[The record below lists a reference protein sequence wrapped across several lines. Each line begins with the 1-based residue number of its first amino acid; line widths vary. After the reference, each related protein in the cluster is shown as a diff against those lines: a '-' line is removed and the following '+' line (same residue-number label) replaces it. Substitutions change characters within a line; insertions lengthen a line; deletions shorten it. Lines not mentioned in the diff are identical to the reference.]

1 MKQCKKI
8 ELLRILKH
16 NYPGLVKVFL
26 KASPVALFRR
36 ETPMAL
42 RLITFAQGS
51 AVRPGAMLGDSEVLD
66 LTAAGLPQADMAAII
81 AVGAPALA
89 AIRALVANPPAAAR
103 LPLAAVKLLAPI
115 PRPARNIF
123 CVGRNYM
130 DHVAEGDRT
139 RGITN
144 SELPKF
150 PQFFTKAPETV
161 IAPGDSIPDH
171 GATGVTQ
178 WLDYEAELTLIIGK
192 PGANIEKEDALSH
205 VFGWT
210 IANDVTGRDLQRR
223 YGQWFKG
230 KSLDGSCPLGPWI
243 IPADELDASDIAIQL
258 WINGEQRQSSRTSKM
273 IFDVKDILHH
283 LSKGFTLQPGDVVM
297 TGTPEGVGYAMVPPQ
312 VLKTGDVVKIA
323 VEGIGELTNP
333 VG

>member
-1 MKQCKKI
+1 
-8 ELLRILKH
+8 
-16 NYPGLVKVFL
+16 
-26 KASPVALFRR
+26 
-36 ETPMAL
+36 MAL
-42 RLITFAQGS
+42 KLVTFAPHAGG
-51 AVRPGAMLGDSEVLD
+51 APRAGAMLNEGEVLD
-66 LTAAGLPQADMAAII
+66 LAAAGLPYPDMMAVIAA
-81 AVGAPALA
+81 GAPGLA
-89 AIRALVANPPAAAR
+89 AIRAALAAPRAAAVVKMSE
-103 LPLAAVKLLAPI
+103 AALLAPI
-115 PRPARNIF
+115 PRPARNVF

-161 IAPGDSIPDH
+161 IAHGATIPDH

-178 WLDYEAELTLIIGK
+178 WLDYEAELTLVIGK
-192 PGANIEKEDALSH
+192 PGANIAKEDALSH

-230 KSLDGSCPLGPWI
+230 KSLNGSCPLGPWI
-243 IPADELDASDIAIQL
+243 VPAEDLDASDIAIQL
-258 WINGEQRQSSRTSKM
+258 WVNGEMRQSSRTSKM

-283 LSKGFTLQPGDVVM
+283 LSTGFTLRTGDVVM
-297 TGTPEGVGYAMVPPQ
+297 TGTPEGVGYAMQPPQ
-312 VLKTGDVVKIA
+312 VLKSGDVVRIA
-323 VEGIGELTNP
+323 IEGIGELINP